1 MKSDDLTQDKKT
13 LILEAATKVLTSRGL
28 KVFSFESVASEAGL
42 SRQLVRHYYP
52 DPEALIVEL
61 CDYLGKAYQDILV
74 AGIVEVGQVERL
86 KFFLDFFFGVSEEH
100 PMPDNLEAY
109 DGLFAYAVGSEKLRE
124 HLRNKYKTL
133 AQVINHELAIAHPEL
148 ESHACEELSFLV
160 VSMMHAHWSYVA
172 TLGFSAQ
179 HNVVVRKAVD
189 RLIESYVKDSPTVPL
204 MDKPWS
210 HES

>member
-1 MKSDDLTQDKKT
+1 
-13 LILEAATKVLTSRGL
+13 
-28 KVFSFESVASEAGL
+28 
-42 SRQLVRHYYP
+42 
-52 DPEALIVEL
+52 
-61 CDYLGKAYQDILV
+61 
-74 AGIVEVGQVERL
+74 
-86 KFFLDFFFGVSEEH
+86 H

-172 TLGFSAQ
+172 TLGFSSQ

-210 HES
+210 QES